1 MKNLAAVFALAAGL
15 AAPAMA
21 QDAEPRPTLAEV
33 MAGATAM
40 ATAANAF
47 LFVTNAEGGWVC
59 ALNVSSNHF
68 AAIARGDDVVA
79 EQTTPSTVC
88 VPATHFENAM
98 E

>member
-1 MKNLAAVFALAAGL
+1 MSRFLIALAAAALPTL
-15 AAPAMA
+15 AAA
-21 QDAEPRPTLAEV
+21 QDAEPRPSLAEV
-33 MAGATAM
+33 MEGATAM

>member
-1 MKNLAAVFALAAGL
+1 MRLTVTLAAMAALAA
-15 AAPAMA
+15 APVFA

-33 MAGATAM
+33 MEGATAM